1 MTQNSQYEF
10 IPAAFTPFS
19 DEGTIDL
26 PAIGKY
32 ANYLLREQ
40 LRCVFVNGTTGES
53 LLLTVDERLQLAEA
67 WFEHGRR
74 GLRIMV
80 HVGHDCIHEAERLA
94 AHANQHGAEG
104 IACMAPSFF
113 LPRNVDELIDYL
125 EPIAAAAPATDFYFY
140 HLPSMTGVSL
150 DMDEM
155 IAKSAKRIPTFAGVK
170 YTHEDLNE
178 YQRCEARW
186 RSKYRLLWGRDELLL
201 PALSFHARG
210 GVGSIYNLTPRAFA
224 AVADSF
230 FAGDRDRALHVSC
243 QVNQFIEEIK
253 KVGVIPAGKVLL
265 AELGIGSGGAR
276 LPLKTL
282 SDAERAQVLNAA
294 RAVPLDGD
302 RWKSSH
308 ALGNLHIPLGDGAPK
323 RVCAAS

>member
-1 MTQNSQYEF
+1 MTTISQYEF
-10 IPAAFTPFS
+10 IPAAFTPYS
-19 DEGTIDL
+19 ESGTIDL
-26 PAIGKY
+26 ASIGVY

-40 LRCVFVNGTTGES
+40 LSCVFINGTTGES
-53 LLLTVDERLQLAEA
+53 LSLTTDERLQLADA

-94 AHANQHGAEG
+94 RHANQHGAEA
-104 IACMAPSFF
+104 IACMAPTFF
-113 LPRNVDELIDYL
+113 LPRNVDELLDYL
-125 EPIAAAAPATDFYFY
+125 EPVAAAAPVTDFYFY
-140 HLPSMTGVSL
+140 HLPSMTGVFL
-150 DMDEM
+150 DMDEL

-178 YQRCEARW
+178 YQRCETRW
-186 RSKYRLLWGRDELLL
+186 GSKYRMLWGRDELLL

-210 GVGSIYNLTPRAFA
+210 GVGSIYNLLPRAFS
-224 AVADSF
+224 AVVNSF
-230 FAGDRDRALHVSC
+230 FAGDCDRALQTSC

-265 AELGIGSGGAR
+265 AHLGIGSGNVR

-282 SDAERAQVLNAA
+282 SEAERAQVLHAA
-294 RAVPLDGD
+294 RAVPVDGE
-302 RWKSSH
+302 RWKPSH
-308 ALGNLHIPLGDGAPK
+308 VLGNIHMPLSDGAAK
-323 RVCAAS
+323 RVNAAL